1 MEPIRGQQGTQG
13 RVGGM
18 ENGLEHRFMTPVY
31 EEAIMKHTTF
41 YSSPLRSEKMGGMAV
56 DDMPTLVIS

>member
-1 MEPIRGQQGTQG
+1 
-13 RVGGM
+13 M

-31 EEAIMKHTTF
+31 EKAIMKHTTF
-41 YSSPLRSEKMGGMAV
+41 YGSPLRSEKMGGMAV